1 MKKMNTFSLIKYMLG
16 LIKDKIY
23 LIIFAVLCGCI
34 GYLLSISITFFA
46 GLTILKILDVDIL
59 NIDLNILITIILLSG
74 FMRGF
79 LRYVEQYLNHYMAFT
94 LLALVRNNIFSSLRK
109 QGSKIFEESSMGEI
123 LTILQSDT
131 ESLEVFYAHTITPL
145 FIAILTETVVL
156 ILFGVIISYFFSL
169 FALIS
174 YLMLG
179 LLIPILFY
187 ICNKKLGIKYR
198 KELSNNENNYLS
210 SFNEIYEILFF
221 QHEKETISN
230 LKNSTLQLNKLNS
243 SLNNKALIFT
253 SISNSIIMVS
263 NILIILIGSVL
274 IKNSDINSYLLILSY
289 MMLATSFGP
298 VVALSNL
305 PSNLTMSFASA
316 RRIYNIEHAEIKFK
330 DGNRDFDFDNLEIKN
345 LSFSYDGTNKI
356 LKDINLSIKKGMI
369 IALDGKSGAG
379 KSTLLKLL
387 LHFEEANDGVI
398 TYNGININ
406 DLSRDSISKN
416 ITLFSQSTYLFKN
429 TIRYNMLIAK
439 PDANDEEIYD
449 ALKKAQIYDK
459 VMSLD
464 KKLDTIINDDMS
476 NFSTG
481 EKQRLGLA
489 RVFLHN
495 SKLLLLDE
503 ITSNVDAYNE
513 SLILKQL
520 LLEKKDKA
528 IIIISHKKTSL
539 SIADKIYKL
548 EDGVLCS

>member
-345 LSFSYDGTNKI
+345 LSFSYDGTNKV

-387 LHFEEANDGVI
+387 LHFEKANDGFI

>member
-34 GYLLSISITFFA
+34 GYLLSMSITFFA

-59 NIDLNILITIILLSG
+59 NIDLNILIIIILLSG

-179 LLIPILFY
+179 LLIPVLFY

-198 KELSNNENNYLS
+198 KELSDNENKYLC
-210 SFNEIYEILFF
+210 SFNGIYEILFF

-253 SISNSIIMVS
+253 SISNSIIMIS

-274 IKNSDINSYLLILSY
+274 IKNSDMNSYLLILSY
-289 MMLATSFGP
+289 MMLTTSFGP

-316 RRIYNIEHAEIKFK
+316 RRIYNIEHVKIRFK
-330 DGNRDFDFDNLEIKN
+330 DGNKDFDFDNLEIKN

-356 LKDINLSIKKGMI
+356 LKDINFSIKKGMI

-387 LHFEEANDGVI
+387 LHFEEANDGCI

-464 KKLDTIINDDMS
+464 KTLDTIINDDMS

-513 SLILKQL
+513 SLILRQL

-539 SIADKIYKL
+539 SIADKIYRL